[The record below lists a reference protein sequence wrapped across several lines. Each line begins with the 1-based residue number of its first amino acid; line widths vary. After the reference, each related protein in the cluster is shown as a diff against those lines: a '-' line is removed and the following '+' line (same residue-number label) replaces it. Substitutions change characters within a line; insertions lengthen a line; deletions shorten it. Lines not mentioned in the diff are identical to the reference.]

1 MSHFLRRALSSL
13 VMVFTM
19 LGAIPAGA
27 SGALAASVA
36 TTALPVPAPD
46 PVAEFRLVAFPHETA
61 LVHFYDSWG
70 ARRSGGR
77 RHRGIDIHSPKG
89 TPIVAV
95 ADGVIIHMGSN
106 RLSGWNLKIE
116 HVGGWVSSYVHLNND
131 NPGSD
136 DGEGGARTA
145 FARGLEI
152 GDAVQAGDVVGYVGD
167 SGNAEHT
174 VPHTHFELRHDGDKL
189 NPYEFLLDA
198 WEEKMRRYHAGGTAV
213 ESPTFL

>member
-1 MSHFLRRALSSL
+1 MTHSFRRALSSL

-19 LGAIPAGA
+19 LGAIPAGTG
-27 SGALAASVA
+27 GALAASVA
-36 TTALPVPAPD
+36 TSALPVTAPD
-46 PVAEFRLVAFPHETA
+46 PVAEFRLVTFPHEST

-95 ADGVIIHMGSN
+95 ADGVIVDMGSH
-106 RLSGWNLKIE
+106 RLSGWNLHIE
-116 HVGGWVSSYVHLNND
+116 HMGGWVSSYVHLNND
-131 NPGSD
+131 NPGTD
-136 DGEGGARTA
+136 DGEGGERTA

-152 GDAVQAGDVVGYVGD
+152 GDTVQAGDVVGYVGD

-174 VPHTHFELRHDGDKL
+174 VPHTHFELKHDGEKL
-189 NPYEFLLDA
+189 NPYAFLLDA
-198 WEEKMRRYHAGGTAV
+198 WEEKMRRYQTGGAAFGPAT
-213 ESPTFL
+213 SL